1 MVLGL
6 VSYKFINN
14 DIEFNISQIKKAIRE
29 SKNIDML
36 CFGETFLQ
44 GFDAFNW
51 NYNHDIEI
59 AISNDSDIMKRLE
72 QLSLDSN
79 IDLAFGYLEKEN
91 EDLYSSYAII
101 INGKLAY
108 NYRRISTGWKEVSLT
123 DYHYKEGNEVVEF
136 YYKGHNVVIALCGD
150 MWEYPEKYKSIDLL
164 LWPVYVNFTLDEW
177 QEYEQEYAE
186 QAVLACNNTLM
197 INSLSDEPK
206 SYGGAFYFKDG
217 KIHNKTTYDQEEILI
232 IKI

>member
-14 DIEFNISQIKKAIRE
+14 DIEFNISQIKKAIIE

-59 AISNDSDIMKRLE
+59 AISNASDIMKRLE

-123 DYHYKEGNEVVEF
+123 DYHYKEGKEVVNF
-136 YYKGHNVVIALCGD
+136 NYKGYNVVIALCGD
-150 MWEYPEKYKSIDLL
+150 M
-164 LWPVYVNFTLDEW
+164 
-177 QEYEQEYAE
+177 
-186 QAVLACNNTLM
+186 
-197 INSLSDEPK
+197 
-206 SYGGAFYFKDG
+206 
-217 KIHNKTTYDQEEILI
+217 
-232 IKI
+232 

>member
-79 IDLAFGYLEKEN
+79 IDLAFGYL
-91 EDLYSSYAII
+91 
-101 INGKLAY
+101 
-108 NYRRISTGWKEVSLT
+108 
-123 DYHYKEGNEVVEF
+123 
-136 YYKGHNVVIALCGD
+136 
-150 MWEYPEKYKSIDLL
+150 
-164 LWPVYVNFTLDEW
+164 
-177 QEYEQEYAE
+177 
-186 QAVLACNNTLM
+186 
-197 INSLSDEPK
+197 
-206 SYGGAFYFKDG
+206 
-217 KIHNKTTYDQEEILI
+217 
-232 IKI
+232 